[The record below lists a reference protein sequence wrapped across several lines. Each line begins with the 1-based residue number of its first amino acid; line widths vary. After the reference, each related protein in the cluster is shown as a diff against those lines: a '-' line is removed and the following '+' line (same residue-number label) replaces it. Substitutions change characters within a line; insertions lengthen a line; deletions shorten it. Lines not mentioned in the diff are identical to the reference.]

1 MSVKVSR
8 FEWDARNIGH
18 IARHGVKPDEAED
31 AFQNNPV
38 FQKGRD
44 GFHIVYGRT
53 EEGRYLFVAYVR
65 KPGGVARVIT
75 ARNMT
80 PTERRYYRKQRSE

>member
-1 MSVKVSR
+1 MKVNR

-31 AFQNNPV
+31 AFQNEPV
-38 FQKGRD
+38 FRKGRS
-44 GFHIVYGRT
+44 GFHTVYGRT
-53 EEGRYLFVAYVR
+53 EEGRYLFVVHIR
-65 KPGGVARVIT
+65 KSGGVAHIIT

-80 PTERRYYRKQRSE
+80 PAERRYYRRQRGE